1 MCEKR
6 LEDRVAIVTGGAR
19 GIGQGICF
27 RFADEGAKVAVFDV
41 TPDEAKEVAGEI
53 KKSGGAALALKVDV
67 TKAAEIEK
75 AVKEVISKFGKV
87 DILVNN
93 AGITRPSKVADMTD
107 EVWDSV
113 VEVNLK
119 GVFLC
124 CRAVIPH
131 MKAQKYGKIVSIA
144 SILAQR
150 GGPYYA
156 HYGATKAGVVSFTQS
171 LAIELGRHNINVNA
185 VGPGI
190 IDTPMAAGDVAS
202 ELQQSLIKRIPLRRI
217 GTPRDIADAALF
229 LASDEAAYITGQ
241 CLYVC
246 GGWSAAAGL
255 G

>member
-19 GIGQGICF
+19 GIGKGICF

-41 TPDEAKEVAGEI
+41 ISGEAKKVAAEI
-53 KKSGGAALALKVDV
+53 VKSGGAALALKVDI
-67 TKAAEIEK
+67 TKASEIEK
-75 AVKEVISKFGKV
+75 AVKEVVAKFGKV

-93 AGITRPSKVADMTD
+93 AGITRQCKVADMTD

-150 GGPYYA
+150 GGAYYA

-185 VGPGI
+185 IGPGI
-190 IDTPMAAGDVAS
+190 IDTPMSAGDVAS

-217 GTPRDIADAALF
+217 GTPRDIANAALF

>member
-41 TPDEAKEVAGEI
+41 IPAEAKKVAAEI
-53 KKSGGAALALKVDV
+53 VKSGGAALALKVDV
-67 TKAAEIEK
+67 TKASEIEK
-75 AVKEVISKFGKV
+75 AVKEVVAKFGKV

-93 AGITRPSKVADMTD
+93 AGITRPSKVAGMTE

-124 CRAVIPH
+124 CRAVIPQ
-131 MKAQKYGKIVSIA
+131 MKEHKYGKIVSIA

-150 GGPYYA
+150 GGAYYA

-185 VGPGI
+185 IGPGI

>member
-27 RFADEGAKVAVFDV
+27 RFADEGAKVAIFDV
-41 TPDEAKEVAGEI
+41 IPTEAKEVATEI
-53 KKSGGAALALKVDV
+53 VKSGGAALALKVDI
-67 TKAAEIEK
+67 TKASEIEK
-75 AVKEVISKFGKV
+75 AVKEVIAKFGKV

-93 AGITRPSKVADMTD
+93 AGITRQSKVANMTE

-113 VEVNLK
+113 VDVNLK

-131 MKAQKYGKIVSIA
+131 MKEQKYGKIVSIA

-150 GGPYYA
+150 GGAYYA

-185 VGPGI
+185 IGPGI
-190 IDTPMAAGDVAS
+190 IDTPMAAGDVEA
-202 ELQQSLIKRIPLRRI
+202 EFRKGLINRIPLRRI

>member
-6 LEDRVAIVTGGAR
+6 LEDRVVIVTGGGR

-27 RFADEGAKVAVFDV
+27 RFADEGAKVAIFDV
-41 TPDEAKEVAGEI
+41 MPAEAREVAKEIV
-53 KKSGGAALALKVDV
+53 KSGGTALALKVDV
-67 TKAAEIEK
+67 TKVSEIEK
-75 AVKEVISKFGKV
+75 AVKEVVSKFGKV

-93 AGITRPSKVADMTD
+93 AGITRQCKVADMTD
-107 EVWDSV
+107 EIWDSV
-113 VEVNLK
+113 VDVNLK

-150 GGPYYA
+150 GGAYYA

-185 VGPGI
+185 IGPGI
-190 IDTPMAAGDVAS
+190 IDTPMAAGDVKS

-217 GTPRDIADAALF
+217 GTPRDIANAALF

>member
-6 LEDRVAIVTGGAR
+6 LEDRVAIVTGGGR

-27 RFADEGAKVAVFDV
+27 RFADEGAKVAIFDV
-41 TPDEAKEVAGEI
+41 IPTEAKEVAKEI
-53 KKSGGAALALKVDV
+53 VKSGGTALALRVDI

-75 AVKEVISKFGKV
+75 AVNEVISKFGKV

-93 AGITRPSKVADMTD
+93 AGITRQCKVADMTD

-150 GGPYYA
+150 GGAYYA

-185 VGPGI
+185 IGPGI
-190 IDTPMAAGDVAS
+190 IDTPMAAGDVKS

-217 GTPRDIADAALF
+217 GTPRDIANAALF
-229 LASDEAAYITGQ
+229 LASEEAAYITGQ

>member
-41 TPDEAKEVAGEI
+41 IPDEAKKVAAEI
-53 KKSGGAALALKVDV
+53 VKSGGAALALKVDV
-67 TKAAEIEK
+67 TKASEIEK
-75 AVKEVISKFGKV
+75 AVKEVISEFGKV

-93 AGITRPSKVADMTD
+93 AGITKPSKVADMTE

-113 VEVNLK
+113 VDVNLK

-124 CRAVIPH
+124 CRAVIPQ
-131 MKAQKYGKIVSIA
+131 MKERKYGKIISIA
-144 SILAQR
+144 SILALR

-185 VGPGI
+185 IGPGI
-190 IDTPMAAGDVAS
+190 IDTPMAAGDVES
-202 ELQQSLIKRIPLRRI
+202 EYRQSLIKGIPLRRI
-217 GTPRDIADAALF
+217 GMPRDIANAALF

-246 GGWSAAAGL
+246 GGWSASAGM

>member
-41 TPDEAKEVAGEI
+41 IPGEAKKVAAEI
-53 KKSGGAALALKVDV
+53 VKSGGAALALKVEV
-67 TKAAEIEK
+67 TKVLEIEK
-75 AVKEVISKFGKV
+75 AVKEVVSKFGKL

-93 AGITRPSKVADMTD
+93 AGITRQCKVTDMTD

-113 VEVNLK
+113 VDVNLK

-124 CRAVIPH
+124 SRPVIPH

-150 GGPYYA
+150 GGAYYA

-171 LAIELGRHNINVNA
+171 LAIELGRHNIKVNCI
-185 VGPGI
+185 GSGI
-190 IDTPMAAGDVAS
+190 IDTPMAARDGAS
-202 ELQQSLIKRIPLRRI
+202 E
-217 GTPRDIADAALF
+217 D
-229 LASDEAAYITGQ
+229 
-241 CLYVC
+241 
-246 GGWSAAAGL
+246 
-255 G
+255 

>member
-1 MCEKR
+1 M
-6 LEDRVAIVTGGAR
+6 
-19 GIGQGICF
+19 
-27 RFADEGAKVAVFDV
+27 
-41 TPDEAKEVAGEI
+41 
-53 KKSGGAALALKVDV
+53 
-67 TKAAEIEK
+67 
-75 AVKEVISKFGKV
+75 

-93 AGITRPSKVADMTD
+93 AGITRQCKVADMTD

-131 MKAQKYGKIVSIA
+131 MKAQNYGKIVSIA

-150 GGPYYA
+150 GGAYYA

-185 VGPGI
+185 IGPGI
-190 IDTPMAAGDVAS
+190 IDTPMAAGDVKS
-202 ELQQSLIKRIPLRRI
+202 EVQQSLIKRIPLRRI

>member
-41 TPDEAKEVAGEI
+41 IPDEAKKIAAEI
-53 KKSGGAALALKVDV
+53 VKSGGAALALKVDV
-67 TKAAEIEK
+67 TKASEIEK
-75 AVKEVISKFGKV
+75 AVKEVISEFGKV

-93 AGITRPSKVADMTD
+93 AGITRASKVADMPD

-113 VEVNLK
+113 VDVNLK

-124 CRAVIPH
+124 CRAVIPQ
-131 MKAQKYGKIVSIA
+131 MKERKYGKIISIA
-144 SILAQR
+144 SILALR

-185 VGPGI
+185 IGPGI
-190 IDTPMAAGDVAS
+190 IDTPMAAGDVES